1 MTILVTGAGGFIG
14 RTLVEMLL
22 AQDKS
27 VVAFDRVL
35 EDFPARD
42 GLTLIEGD
50 LVSSA
55 AMDAC
60 FEAKPN
66 ACIHL
71 AAVPGGTAEQD
82 PMLSLRVNVEGTI
95 ALMTRLA
102 ASNVVPRFV
111 YASSIAV
118 YGDPLPEAGV
128 DDQTPL
134 RPKLYYG
141 MHKLMAEQALATLSR
156 RGEIDGVGLRLPGIV
171 ARPKG
176 PSGMK
181 SAFMSDI
188 FHSLKS
194 GESITLPVSQEATLW
209 LMSVK
214 TCARNLIAA
223 LTLNRSKM
231 PENCVVTLPALKV
244 QMTELV
250 TQICAHLDTR
260 ADGVRYAPDPGL
272 EAAFGTHPDLNA
284 SAAERAGLVGEKS
297 AAQLVSNVLGANK

>member
-1 MTILVTGAGGFIG
+1 MKILVTGAGGFIG
-14 RTLVEMLL
+14 KTVVEMLL
-22 AQDKS
+22 DQNKS

-35 EDFPARD
+35 SDFATRD

-50 LVSSA
+50 LIDPA

-60 FEAKPN
+60 FNAKPE

-71 AAVPGGTAEQD
+71 AAVPGGTAEQN
-82 PMLSLRVNVEGTI
+82 PMVSLRVNVEGTI
-95 ALMTRLA
+95 ALMHRLA
-102 ASNVVPRFV
+102 AIQVAPRFV

-134 RPKLYYG
+134 RPKLHYG
-141 MHKLMAEQALATLSR
+141 AHKLMAELAMATLTR
-156 RGEIDGVGLRLPGIV
+156 RGELDGVGLRLPGIV

-188 FHSLKS
+188 FHALQS
-194 GESITLPVSQEATLW
+194 GDAITLPVSRQATLW

-214 TCARNLIAA
+214 TCARNLITA
-223 LTLNRSKM
+223 LTLDSTKM
-231 PENCVVTLPALKV
+231 PENRVVTLPALRV
-244 QMTELV
+244 HMTQLV
-250 TQICAHLDTR
+250 EQICSHLDTN
-260 ADGVRYAPDPGL
+260 ADGVGYAPEPGL
-272 EAAFGTHPDLNA
+272 EAAFGTHPKLTPT
-284 SAAERAGLVGEKS
+284 AAKRAGLFGDETVET
-297 AAQLVSNVLGANK
+297 LVENVLNPRL